1 MICMG
6 ICMRNIKLLKAI
18 KWMLISFILA
28 MIICGFSILNY
39 LELLLK
45 INQSELELNKG
56 HVIYSIQHDGNP
68 LDADLEYLKKL
79 YELLNHNNIY
89 QYFELYNQYLEMPD
103 QKSAFYEYGTDK
115 LSNQC
120 EGINCIQVSENLLD
134 SCEIHLLNG
143 RLFEIKD
150 FIYKRGET
158 LPVLMGEAYS
168 SLYMIGDV
176 FEAEYLFDMYKFE
189 IIGFLSE
196 NSNINMSS
204 YNINLDNYIVMPSFM
219 IDSNV
224 PVTDG
229 IKVHYANKTSGLVSL
244 NKTDSDEFY
253 KIIEPMLKNAK
264 VGKFSWTVT
273 PIENQYKEIF
283 KISINQTRMIIL
295 FLIIIMLLGEICL
308 IYHFSKY
315 ERKIKKHNIFYCIFI
330 IIFSTLV
337 YIAISFLFSI
347 SIGVKLVKYDHFVY
361 IGISSFCIVM
371 LNSAFSR
378 YRNIRK

>member
-1 MICMG
+1 
-6 ICMRNIKLLKAI
+6 
-18 KWMLISFILA
+18 
-28 MIICGFSILNY
+28 
-39 LELLLK
+39 
-45 INQSELELNKG
+45 
-56 HVIYSIQHDGNP
+56 
-68 LDADLEYLKKL
+68 
-79 YELLNHNNIY
+79 
-89 QYFELYNQYLEMPD
+89 
-103 QKSAFYEYGTDK
+103 
-115 LSNQC
+115 
-120 EGINCIQVSENLLD
+120 
-134 SCEIHLLNG
+134 
-143 RLFEIKD
+143 
-150 FIYKRGET
+150 
-158 LPVLMGEAYS
+158 
-168 SLYMIGDV
+168 
-176 FEAEYLFDMYKFE
+176 MYKFE

-315 ERKIKKHNIFYCIFI
+315 ERKIKKHNIFYSIFT
-330 IIFSTLV
+330 IIFATGV

-371 LNSAFSR
+371 LSSAFSR